1 MSEERQPQQLAITG
15 MTLSLDVKDLSYG
28 AGQSRFFNIKAEAP
42 EGTPGI
48 PLNCLDALVDQSL
61 DMHLAMWESVTTAK
75 YAAGE
80 LAGPDAMQLITRART
95 RVKKMREALA
105 KLSNDNKESE

>member
-1 MSEERQPQQLAITG
+1 MGSENSQLAIMG

-28 AGQSRFFNIKAEAP
+28 SGQSRFFNIKAEVP
-42 EGTPGI
+42 EGSEGI
-48 PLNCLDALVDQSL
+48 PPHCIDKVVDQSL

-80 LAGPDAMQLITRART
+80 LIGKDALELITRARS
-95 RVKKMREALA
+95 RVKKMREVLT
-105 KLSNDNKESE
+105 KLSNDDKVME

>member
-1 MSEERQPQQLAITG
+1 MNEEQQPQQLAITG

-48 PLNCLDALVDQSL
+48 PLNCLDTLVDQSL

-80 LAGPDAMQLITRART
+80 LTGPDAMQLITRARV

-105 KLSNDNKESE
+105 KLNTTGVEE